1 MPSKR
6 TYHVPNAFIEHY
18 LILVDI
24 GLKYPSKSWTI
35 IHLLA
40 KAFTYFT
47 VYQWWR
53 LVTFFLNKSFM
64 FVFGVLLSSQMRN
77 ILFFVHHESH

>member
-53 LVTFFLNKSFM
+53 LVTFSKQIVYVRVRCFS
-64 FVFGVLLSSQMRN
+64 
-77 ILFFVHHESH
+77 LFPNAQHIIFCTP